1 MKCPQ
6 CLDQNKLISQ
16 EHSVKLI
23 WGWIIWWRVASG
35 TEPAS
40 FWRVTFS
47 FTGEFLHHKNKGTE
61 NGTKFLATK
70 AFSLFTGL
78 WGDSSIS
85 TTVCNNQRL
94 TNQSIDLNPF
104 IITQS
109 KHLFFLFLQ
118 VVACACVCVCT
129 HEEALYA
136 SSLSVSLPSVWR
148 WEGRGSAVKW
158 ELKSVECSRLSHRG
172 ARPPPAETGSFFSH
186 RILRCFLWR
195 MPNSMLQKN
204 RFDKCFKDI
213 KLYITASSETEREKW
228 MIILS
233 SQKLLKVYE
242 LNKLLSCFVL

>member
-109 KHLFFLFLQ
+109 KHLFFLFLH
-118 VVACACVCVCT
+118 VVACACVCARMRKLCMR
-129 HEEALYA
+129 
-136 SSLSVSLPSVWR
+136 LPSQSPCPQS
-148 WEGRGSAVKW
+148 EGERA
-158 ELKSVECSRLSHRG
+158 EG
-172 ARPPPAETGSFFSH
+172 A
-186 RILRCFLWR
+186 LWSG
-195 MPNSMLQKN
+195 N
-204 RFDKCFKDI
+204 
-213 KLYITASSETEREKW
+213 
-228 MIILS
+228 
-233 SQKLLKVYE
+233 
-242 LNKLLSCFVL
+242 